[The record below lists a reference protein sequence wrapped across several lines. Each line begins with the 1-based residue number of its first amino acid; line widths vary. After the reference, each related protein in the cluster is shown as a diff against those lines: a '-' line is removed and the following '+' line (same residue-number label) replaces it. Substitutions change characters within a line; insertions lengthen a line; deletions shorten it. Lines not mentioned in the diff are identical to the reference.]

1 LNNQVFQLK
10 YNSFSVLGILILSLV
25 VASPSRADDPTGGYF
40 DGTEIKCPGIPF
52 SESTVVQC
60 NTIGFQ
66 NADRELNELYQKLM
80 KTADPKEKEYLKTM
94 QQAWIKLKES
104 QCGLVNYYYR
114 DARFSEKWKTRC
126 EAIMTIRRVEE
137 LRKLSTGISW

>member
-1 LNNQVFQLK
+1 MNKKKINLK
-10 YNSFSVLGILILSLV
+10 YNLFSVLSISILSV
-25 VASPSRADDPTGGYF
+25 TVASPSHADDPTGSYF

-52 SESTVVQC
+52 AESTVVQC
-60 NTIGFQ
+60 NTIAFQ
-66 NADRELNELYQKLM
+66 NADRELNQLYQKLM
-80 KTADPKEKEYLKTM
+80 KTADTKEKEYLQTM

-137 LRKLSTGISW
+137 LKQLSTGIDW